1 MQIGFAMPPEPLW
14 YISIQAT
21 EQYLAANA
29 LADCRERWHRSE
41 AQPDRMSRD

>member
-21 EQYLAANA
+21 EQYLAAMRFQIAVNGGIG
-29 LADCRERWHRSE
+29 
-41 AQPDRMSRD
+41 PKPNPTG